1 MTTAPVA
8 SINDELL
15 DEIQYRAEYCE
26 REVIRS
32 HPWRDM
38 DLDVL
43 AADERF
49 IRSATP
55 ANVHA
60 IITELRTLRAE
71 NAALAKDAGRYRWL
85 RETSWYD
92 SQICAVRD
100 PAKQVKPGSDCPSRH
115 RLDLVIDSLMQ
126 EPTQ

>member
-71 NAALAKDAGRYRWL
+71 NAALAKDAGRYL
-85 RETSWYD
+85 S
-92 SQICAVRD
+92 A
-100 PAKQVKPGSDCPSRH
+100 
-115 RLDLVIDSLMQ
+115 LQ
-126 EPTQ
+126 EITAIEYRYNCGDWDEIEEARNIAIAAIQS

>member
-1 MTTAPVA
+1 MTTSPVTTITDGLLAEIEADYLDAA
-8 SINDELL
+8 SVRADRDECLM
-15 DEIQYRAEYCE
+15 IA
-26 REVIRS
+26 
-32 HPWRDM
+32 
-38 DLDVL
+38 
-43 AADERF
+43 
-49 IRSATP
+49 
-55 ANVHA
+55 A
-60 IITELRTLRAE
+60 IITELRALRAE